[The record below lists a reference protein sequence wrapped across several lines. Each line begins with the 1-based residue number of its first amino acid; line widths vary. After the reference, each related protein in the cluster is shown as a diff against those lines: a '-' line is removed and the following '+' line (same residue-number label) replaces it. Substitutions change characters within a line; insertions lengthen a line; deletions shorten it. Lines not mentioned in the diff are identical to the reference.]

1 MISLK
6 HKFIFI
12 HAPKTAGNAIQNVLQ
27 KYSDD
32 EIINTSFKNGVMD
45 KFGLNNFAGGKH
57 ATIRHYIQ
65 NWDNSYGR
73 LEDYTIS
80 GCVRNPWDRA
90 TSYYFYLGYGNM
102 SCDKFETSTKQL
114 LPQTNYYAYEEKN
127 MLTCGISYENLQADF
142 DRFCDIVKIKREEL
156 PKANVSKKK
165 TKHFTE
171 YYNECPDVDL
181 LVRKKFKNDI
191 TMFKY

>member
-90 TSYYFYLGYGNM
+90 TSYYFYLGHGDM

>member
-1 MISLK
+1 MISFK

-57 ATIRHYIQ
+57 ATIGHYVR
-65 NWDNSYGR
+65 NWHDSYGKI
-73 LEDYTIS
+73 EDYTIS

-90 TSYYFYLGYGNM
+90 TSYYFYLGNTELK
-102 SCDKFETSTKQL
+102 CDKFQKSVNQL
-114 LPQTNYYAYEEKN
+114 SPQTNYYTIDNVNKLNSA
-127 MLTCGISYENLQADF
+127 ISYENLQTDF
-142 DRFCDIVKIKREEL
+142 DKFCDTVGISKEKL

-165 TKHFTE
+165 TKHFME
-171 YYNECPDVDL
+171 YFDECPDVNEF
-181 LVRKKFKNDI
+181 VKSKFENDI
-191 TMFKY
+191 KIFGY

>member
-90 TSYYFYLGYGNM
+90 TSYYFYLEKSDM

-127 MLTCGISYENLQADF
+127 MLYVWDKFENLQADF
-142 DRFCDIVKIKREEL
+142 DRFCDIVKIKE
-156 PKANVSKKK
+156 KTVTKSKMFKK
-165 TKHFTE
+165 NLQSILLNTIMSAKH
-171 YYNECPDVDL
+171 DVDL
-181 LVRKKFKNDI
+181 LVRKEI
-191 TMFKY
+191 

>member
-57 ATIRHYIQ
+57 ATIRHYIK
-65 NWDNSYGR
+65 NWDDSYGR

-90 TSYYFYLGYGNM
+90 TSYYFYLGHGNM
-102 SCDKFETSTKQL
+102 SCDKFKTSTSQL

-142 DRFCDIVKIKREEL
+142 DRFCDIVQIKREEL

-165 TKHFTE
+165 TKHFSD
-171 YYNECPDVDL
+171 YYNDCPDVDL

-191 TMFKY
+191 IMFKY

>member
-1 MISLK
+1 MISFK

-57 ATIRHYIQ
+57 ATIGHYVR
-65 NWDNSYGR
+65 NWNDSYGK
-73 LEDYTIS
+73 LEDYIIS

-90 TSYYFYLGYGNM
+90 TSYYFYLGNTELK
-102 SCDKFETSTKQL
+102 CDKFQKSVSQL
-114 LPQTNYYAYEEKN
+114 SPQTNYYTIDDVNKLN
-127 MLTCGISYENLQADF
+127 CVISYENLQTDF
-142 DRFCDIVKIKREEL
+142 DKFCDAVGISKEKL

-165 TKHFTE
+165 TKHFMKYFDE
-171 YYNECPDVDL
+171 CSDVNE
-181 LVRKKFKNDI
+181 LVKTKFKNDI
-191 TMFKY
+191 KIYGY